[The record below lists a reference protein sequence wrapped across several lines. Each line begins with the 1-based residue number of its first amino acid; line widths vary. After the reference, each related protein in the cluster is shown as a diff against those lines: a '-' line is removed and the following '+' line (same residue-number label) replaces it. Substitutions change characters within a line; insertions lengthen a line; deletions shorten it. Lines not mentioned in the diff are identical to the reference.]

1 MSGKFDMTLMTRGF
15 GLSDS
20 DCLTTAELR
29 RDVELDVM
37 FNFIDDISVV
47 TKITVI
53 RTSSGYSRIHV
64 KSMSYDEHRR
74 PLCEK
79 DVTVFLTSE
88 PYVLEQA
95 EIDDIIS
102 IMFADGRFKDYFE
115 RTFRANI
122 SPIFVDDCPF

>member
-37 FNFIDDISVV
+37 FNFINDISVV
-47 TKITVI
+47 TKITAI
-53 RTSSGYSRIHV
+53 RASSGYSSIHV
-64 KSMSYDEHRR
+64 KSMSYDEHRS
-74 PLCEK
+74 PLYEK
-79 DVTVFLTSE
+79 DVTVFLSSE
-88 PYVLEQA
+88 PYVLEQV
-95 EIDDIIS
+95 EIDNIIS
-102 IMFADGRFKDYFE
+102 IMFADDRFKDYFE